1 MYFGP
6 TFAPISLLGL
16 LFKEGA
22 IAGAVP
28 NTQVSV
34 IVPVYNG
41 EETIERCI
49 KHIQGQS
56 IRPFEVIVVDDG
68 SSDMTPFMLGEL
80 VKAHPNLRIIRNRE
94 NMGKAGAVTA
104 ALEHV
109 NSPYTAIIDADTY
122 LDPDYIKNTLGAFHG
137 EKIVAA
143 SGMVLP
149 SDSEDLVSSSRL
161 IEYLHSQS
169 TYKQIQNKMGVTFVS
184 PGCCSVW
191 RTSWIKERGIPT
203 ETLVEDM
210 DITWEAQIEGNR
222 IAYAPEAL
230 AYTEEPETVEDY
242 VKQISRWFSWR
253 PVVEKHRDQLSR
265 GLKILLSWM
274 LAESVGYVIWLAL
287 MLFFLYSGRT
297 TAALFMVLLD
307 LLVISFVSAYQGLK
321 LGFSMKKVLRS
332 IPYYYLLRIP
342 TAAVFWRSLIS
353 PKRKGW

>member
-1 MYFGP
+1 MYFRP
-6 TFAPISLLGL
+6 AFAPISLLGL
-16 LFKEGA
+16 LFKEGV

-41 EETIERCI
+41 EETIEKCI
-49 KHIQGQS
+49 RHIQGQS
-56 IRPFEVIVVDDG
+56 IRPLEVLVVDDG

-94 NMGKAGAVTA
+94 NMGKAGAVTT
-104 ALEHV
+104 ALKHV

-184 PGCCSVW
+184 
-191 RTSWIKERGIPT
+191 R
-203 ETLVEDM
+203 
-210 DITWEAQIEGNR
+210 AR
-222 IAYAPEAL
+222 ISL
-230 AYTEEPETVEDY
+230 
-242 VKQISRWFSWR
+242 
-253 PVVEKHRDQLSR
+253 
-265 GLKILLSWM
+265 
-274 LAESVGYVIWLAL
+274 
-287 MLFFLYSGRT
+287 
-297 TAALFMVLLD
+297 
-307 LLVISFVSAYQGLK
+307 VSAYQGLK
-321 LGFSMKKVLRS
+321 LGFSLKKVLRS

-342 TAAVFWRSLIS
+342 TAAVFWRSIIS